1 MLVMF
6 LLFDR
11 SIRI

>member
-1 MLVMF
+1 MFVMF

-11 SIRI
+11 RIRI